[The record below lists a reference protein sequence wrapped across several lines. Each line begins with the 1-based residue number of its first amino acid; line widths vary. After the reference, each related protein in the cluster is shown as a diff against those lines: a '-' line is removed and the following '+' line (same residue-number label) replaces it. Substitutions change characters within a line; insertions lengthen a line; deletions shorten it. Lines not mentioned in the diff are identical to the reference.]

1 MMMVASAALSHFVV
15 DGDFATFYDN
25 LVLPKGPS
33 LGCDFPLAMS
43 YTLLAHWDLVKEAE
57 QKTLNAMGIS
67 PWLIRL
73 SVGEDSPQLI
83 IAAMEHA
90 FQKLR
95 PF

>member
-1 MMMVASAALSHFVV
+1 
-15 DGDFATFYDN
+15 
-25 LVLPKGPS
+25 
-33 LGCDFPLAMS
+33 MS

-83 IAAMEHA
+83 IDAMDKA
-90 FQKLR
+90 FQTLR
-95 PF
+95 F